1 MEATAS
7 DASEP
12 RVRARIL
19 IVDDERSLVGVL
31 AMVLGD
37 AGYEFVT
44 AYDGETALRRI
55 RDDPPDLVLLD
66 LGLPRLSGDEVAR
79 TIVERALAP
88 VIVLTGRKEPAE
100 IARFLDLG
108 VDDYVSKPFTPT
120 ELLARVR
127 ATLRRAVR
135 VHGSSQLD
143 GLTVDRASFEARV
156 HGRRLALTPTEFRLL
171 GRLVR
176 GGVISN
182 RNLLR
187 AGWPQQPDELRADLL
202 RAPIRRLRSKL
213 AAAGSDLRVENLRRV
228 GYRLASNAPRTTRT
242 TPPSAHL
249 RRAQRHQ
256 TATRAPPSYD

>member
-1 MEATAS
+1 MEAISTEAT
-7 DASEP
+7 EP

-37 AGYEFVT
+37 AGYDFVT

-79 TIVERALAP
+79 AIVERALAP
-88 VIVLTGRKEPAE
+88 VIILTGQKEPDQ
-100 IARFLDLG
+100 IARLLDLG
-108 VDDYVSKPFTPT
+108 VDDYVSKPFTPK

-135 VHGSSQLD
+135 LHGSARLD
-143 GLTVDRASFEARV
+143 GLTVDPATFEARV
-156 HGRRLALTPTEFRLL
+156 HGRRLVLTPTEFRLL

-182 RNLLR
+182 KDLLR
-187 AGWPQQPDELRADLL
+187 AGWPGRQVELREDLL

-213 AAAGSDLRVENLRRV
+213 AAAGGDHRVENLRGV
-228 GYRLASNAPRTTRT
+228 GYRLAPRFSTVATTE
-242 TPPSAHL
+242 PQPS
-249 RRAQRHQ
+249 
-256 TATRAPPSYD
+256 

>member
-1 MEATAS
+1 MEAVATE
-7 DASEP
+7 ASEP

-37 AGYEFVT
+37 AGYDFVT

-55 RDDPPDLVLLD
+55 RDEPPDLVLLD

-79 TIVERALAP
+79 AIVERALAP
-88 VIVLTGRKEPAE
+88 VIILTGQKEPDQ
-100 IARFLDLG
+100 IARLLDLG
-108 VDDYVSKPFTPT
+108 VDDYVSKPFTPK

-135 VHGSSQLD
+135 LHGSARLD
-143 GLTVDRASFEARV
+143 GLTVDPATFEARV
-156 HGRRLALTPTEFRLL
+156 HGRRLVLTPTEFRLL

-182 RNLLR
+182 KNLLR
-187 AGWPQQPDELRADLL
+187 AGWPGQQVELRPDLL

-213 AAAGSDLRVENLRRV
+213 AAAGSDLRVENVRGV
-228 GYRLASNAPRTTRT
+228 GYRLAPRFSTVATTE
-242 TPPSAHL
+242 PQPS
-249 RRAQRHQ
+249 
-256 TATRAPPSYD
+256 

>member
-1 MEATAS
+1 MEAMAAE
-7 DASEP
+7 DSEP

-31 AMVLGD
+31 AMLLGD
-37 AGYEFVT
+37 AGYDFAT

-79 TIVERALAP
+79 AIVERAVAP
-88 VIVLTGRKEPAE
+88 VIVLTGRKEPSE
-100 IARFLDLG
+100 VARLLDLG
-108 VDDYVSKPFTPT
+108 VDDYVSKPFTPK

-127 ATLRRAVR
+127 ATLRRAAR
-135 VHGSSQLD
+135 LHGSAALD
-143 GLTVDRASFEARV
+143 GLTVDPATFEARV
-156 HGRRLALTPTEFRLL
+156 HGRRLVLTPTEFRLL

-182 RNLLR
+182 KNLLR
-187 AGWPQQPDELRADLL
+187 AGWPGRQVELREDLL

-213 AAAGSDLRVENLRRV
+213 AAAGGDLRVENLRGV
-228 GYRLASNAPRTTRT
+228 GYRLAPRFSTVATTE
-242 TPPSAHL
+242 PQPS
-249 RRAQRHQ
+249 
-256 TATRAPPSYD
+256 

>member
-1 MEATAS
+1 MEAMA
-7 DASEP
+7 AEESEP

-19 IVDDERSLVGVL
+19 IVDDERSLVGVV

-88 VIVLTGRKEPAE
+88 VIILTGRREPDE

-135 VHGSSQLD
+135 VHGSRHLD
-143 GLTVDRASFEARV
+143 GLTVDPASFEARV

-182 RNLLR
+182 KSLLR
-187 AGWPQQPDELRADLL
+187 AGWPGHHDELRADVL

-213 AAAGSDLRVENLRRV
+213 ASAGSGLRVENLRGV
-228 GYRLASNAPRTTRT
+228 GYRLAPRFSTLATTE
-242 TPPSAHL
+242 PQPS
-249 RRAQRHQ
+249 
-256 TATRAPPSYD
+256 

>member
-1 MEATAS
+1 MEAAATEAT
-7 DASEP
+7 EP
-12 RVRARIL
+12 RVRSRIL

-79 TIVERALAP
+79 TIVERSLAP
-88 VIVLTGRKEPAE
+88 VIILSGRKEPGE
-100 IARFLDLG
+100 IARLLDLG
-108 VDDYVSKPFTPT
+108 VDDYVSKPFAAT

-135 VHGSSQLD
+135 VHGTSGLD
-143 GLTVDRASFEARV
+143 GLTVDPATFEASV
-156 HGRRLALTPTEFRLL
+156 NGRRLVLTPTEFRLL

-182 RNLLR
+182 KTLLR
-187 AGWPQQPDELRADLL
+187 AGWPRQHDELRADLL
-202 RAPIRRLRSKL
+202 RAPIRRLRAKL
-213 AAAGSDLRVENLRRV
+213 QAAGSDLGVENLRGV
-228 GYRLASNAPRTTRT
+228 GYRLAPRFSTIVTTE
-242 TPPSAHL
+242 PQPS
-249 RRAQRHQ
+249 
-256 TATRAPPSYD
+256 

>member
-1 MEATAS
+1 MEAMA
-7 DASEP
+7 AEESEP

-19 IVDDERSLVGVL
+19 IVDDERSLVGVV

-88 VIVLTGRKEPAE
+88 VIILTGRREPDD

-135 VHGSSQLD
+135 VHGSRHLD
-143 GLTVDRASFEARV
+143 GLTVDPAGFEARV

-176 GGVISN
+176 GGVVPNKS
-182 RNLLR
+182 LLR
-187 AGWPQQPDELRADLL
+187 AGWPRQHDELRADVL

-213 AAAGSDLRVENLRRV
+213 ASAGSGVRVENLRGV
-228 GYRLASNAPRTTRT
+228 GYRLAPRFSTLATTE
-242 TPPSAHL
+242 PQPS
-249 RRAQRHQ
+249 
-256 TATRAPPSYD
+256 

>member
-1 MEATAS
+1 MEAMA
-7 DASEP
+7 AEESEP

-19 IVDDERSLVGVL
+19 IVDDERSLVGVV

-88 VIVLTGRKEPAE
+88 VIILTGRREPDE

-135 VHGSSQLD
+135 VHGSRHLD
-143 GLTVDRASFEARV
+143 GLTVDPASFEARV

-182 RNLLR
+182 KSLLR
-187 AGWPQQPDELRADLL
+187 AGWPGQHDELRADVL

-213 AAAGSDLRVENLRRV
+213 ASAGSGLRVENLRGV
-228 GYRLASNAPRTTRT
+228 GYRLAPRFSTLATTE
-242 TPPSAHL
+242 PQPS
-249 RRAQRHQ
+249 
-256 TATRAPPSYD
+256 

>member
-1 MEATAS
+1 MEAMA
-7 DASEP
+7 AEESEP

-19 IVDDERSLVGVL
+19 IVDDERSLVGVV

-88 VIVLTGRKEPAE
+88 VIILTGRREPDD

-135 VHGSSQLD
+135 VHGSRHLD
-143 GLTVDRASFEARV
+143 GLTVDPAGFEARV

-176 GGVISN
+176 GGVVSN
-182 RNLLR
+182 KSLLR
-187 AGWPQQPDELRADLL
+187 AGWPGQHDELRADVL

-213 AAAGSDLRVENLRRV
+213 ASAGSGVRVENLRGV
-228 GYRLASNAPRTTRT
+228 GYRLAPRFSTLATTE
-242 TPPSAHL
+242 PQPS
-249 RRAQRHQ
+249 
-256 TATRAPPSYD
+256 